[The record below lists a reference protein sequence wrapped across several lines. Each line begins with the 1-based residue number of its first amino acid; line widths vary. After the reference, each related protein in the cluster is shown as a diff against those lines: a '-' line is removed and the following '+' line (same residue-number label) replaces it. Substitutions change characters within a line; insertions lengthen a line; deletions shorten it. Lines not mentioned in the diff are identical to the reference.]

1 MSSVVLDSDSWS
13 LSKLLTTYNIGLVI
27 LIWLAYHIL
36 KALYN
41 VSPFHPLSH
50 IPGPR
55 LAAASYLPEFYY
67 DVIKFGRYTS
77 EIRDMHKTYGPLV
90 RINPNEIHCNDINFS
105 DEIYAVG
112 GRKRDKPAHQVN
124 GTAYGVPIHPFKR

>member
-1 MSSVVLDSDSWS
+1 MSELLDGGGWS
-13 LSKLLTTYNIGLVI
+13 FAKLLTVHNIGLII
-27 LIWLAYHIL
+27 LAWLAYHLI

-41 VSPFHPLSH
+41 VSPLHPLSH
-50 IPGPR
+50 IPGPK
-55 LAAASYLPEFYY
+55 LAAATYLPEFYY

-77 EIRDMHKTYGPLV
+77 EIRDMHKAYGPLV

-112 GRKRDKPAHQVN
+112 GRKRNKPAHQVN
-124 GTAYGVPIHPFKR
+124 GTA

>member
-1 MSSVVLDSDSWS
+1 MPFSELLDSSAWS
-13 LSKLLTTYNIGLVI
+13 LGRLLTAHNIGL
-27 LIWLAYHIL
+27 LSLAWLAYHIL

-41 VSPFHPLSH
+41 VSPLHPLSH

-55 LAAASYLPEFYY
+55 LAAATYLPEFYY
-67 DVIKFGRYTS
+67 DVVKFGRYTG
-77 EIRDMHKTYGPLV
+77 EIRDMHKAYGPLV

-112 GRKRDKPAHQVN
+112 GRKRNKPAHQVN
-124 GTAYGVPIHPFKR
+124 GTA